1 MNKPIDRRLAV
12 TAKQTGDQS
21 FCSDPG
27 RSFTMPARFYM
38 DPGIYEMEKEAIFY
52 NSWQYAGHISQLE
65 DTGQYITTRIHEQ
78 NIFIIRD
85 SSGDLKAFYNVCQHR
100 GHELLTGQGKT
111 NLIVCPYHAWAYDLD
126 GSLQKAR
133 NSQNVTNFNKCDYTL
148 KQVQVEEF
156 CTMVFINLDLE
167 AASLK
172 EQTGGLED
180 EIREYCPKVDTL
192 TLAQRD
198 TYTAACNWKVL
209 ADNFLECYHCDPAH
223 RDFVDL
229 VDMDSYRTTTHGIY
243 SSQIAL
249 SPKSMDSS
257 AFKFEKG
264 DVDLGYTGW
273 FVWPNFAISVYPG
286 EPNLSVIQ
294 INPDGPENAVEYL
307 DWFLP
312 SSTPSRQHQDAMTYL
327 KEVLQPEDIALCE
340 SVQRGLRSKGYNQ
353 GRFMVDRQLTE
364 LSEHAVHHFQKMVVE
379 SIGADLDD

>member
-1 MNKPIDRRLAV
+1 
-12 TAKQTGDQS
+12 
-21 FCSDPG
+21 
-27 RSFTMPARFYM
+27 
-38 DPGIYEMEKEAIFY
+38 
-52 NSWQYAGHISQLE
+52 
-65 DTGQYITTRIHEQ
+65 
-78 NIFIIRD
+78 
-85 SSGDLKAFYNVCQHR
+85 
-100 GHELLTGQGKT
+100 
-111 NLIVCPYHAWAYDLD
+111 
-126 GSLQKAR
+126 
-133 NSQNVTNFNKCDYTL
+133 
-148 KQVQVEEF
+148 
-156 CTMVFINLDLE
+156 MVFINLDLE

-249 SPKSMDSS
+249 SPRSMDSS

-312 SSTPSRQHQDAMTYL
+312 SSTPKQAASGCNDVSEGGSSA
-327 KEVLQPEDIALCE
+327 
-340 SVQRGLRSKGYNQ
+340 
-353 GRFMVDRQLTE
+353 GRY
-364 LSEHAVHHFQKMVVE
+364 SAVRKRPAW
-379 SIGADLDD
+379 I